1 MEYQKRIY
9 QILYPNNSL
18 VASQL
23 DPEQFGK
30 HFLVGTARHYEGKV
44 IFCEVDA
51 NYRNDF
57 LAIDEAFTELRAH
70 EDGRP
75 KATKFISSYRVLE
88 HIDLDAVKSLYL
100 VTANGQTLELKQGI
114 HDKSHQ
120 PGLVRT
126 YAQICPTTILSM
138 TKLNADEYT
147 RYITGSRHSKWVPKL
162 FFTQIELPIEAFLK
176 EFEEHPFMAPP
187 FPFVHPA
194 KLRNAIMELEE
205 TDKDAKGISLN
216 SEMEKIPYTK
226 IRHGF
231 WLASDQKNL
240 FFPMP
245 DIDQIRKEHYQFYKA
260 M

>member
-1 MEYQKRIY
+1 MKYKNRLY
-9 QILYPNNSL
+9 QILYPNNAL

-23 DPEQFGK
+23 TPEEFGK
-30 HFLVGTARHYEGKV
+30 HFLVGSTRHYEGKV
-44 IFCEVDA
+44 IFSEIDA
-51 NYRNDF
+51 DF
-57 LAIDEAFTELRAH
+57 RHEFFAIDDGFKNLIAH

-100 VTANGQTLELKQGI
+100 GTANGRVLELKQGK
-114 HDKSHQ
+114 HDSPHQ
-120 PGLVRT
+120 PGFIRT
-126 YAQICPTTILSM
+126 YAQVCPTSVLSM
-138 TKLNADEYT
+138 TKLNAEEYAD
-147 RYITGSRHSKWVPKL
+147 YITRTGHGKWIPKL
-162 FFTQIELPIEAFLK
+162 FFTQIELPIEQFLK
-176 EFEEHPFMAPP
+176 DFEESPFMSPP

-194 KLRNAIMELEE
+194 KLRDSILELESTAKE
-205 TDKDAKGISLN
+205 AKGISLN

-231 WLASDQKNL
+231 WLASSEKSL

-245 DIDQIRKEHYQFYKA
+245 DSEAIKKDNYSFYKE

>member
-1 MEYQKRIY
+1 MEYQKRLY

-23 DPEQFGK
+23 TPEQFGK

-44 IFCEVDA
+44 IFTEVDA
-51 NYRNDF
+51 NYRHDF
-57 LAIDEAFTELRAH
+57 FNIDEAMSAVFPH

-88 HIDLDAVKSLYL
+88 HIDLNAIKSLYL
-100 VTANGQTLELKQGI
+100 VTSNGRTLELKQGT
-114 HDKSHQ
+114 HDTPHQ
-120 PGLVRT
+120 PGFIRT
-126 YAQICPTTILSM
+126 YAQICPTTVLSM
-138 TKLNADEYT
+138 TKLDATEYA
-147 RYITGSRHSKWVPKL
+147 RYITDPSHNKWVPKL
-162 FFTQIELPIEAFLK
+162 FFTQIELPVEQFLQD
-176 EFEEHPFMAPP
+176 FEESPFMAPP

-194 KLRNAIMELEE
+194 KLRDSILELKK
-205 TDKDAKGISLN
+205 TDKESKGISLN

-231 WLASDQKNL
+231 WLAQGQKSL

-245 DIDQIRKEHYQFYKA
+245 ATETIKKENHQFYKE

>member
-1 MEYQKRIY
+1 MEYQKRLY

-23 DPEQFGK
+23 TPEQFGK
-30 HFLVGTARHYEGKV
+30 HFLVGTSRHYEGKV
-44 IFCEVDA
+44 LFTEVDA
-51 NYRNDF
+51 DF
-57 LAIDEAFTELRAH
+57 RHDFFKIEEGFADLIPH

-88 HIDLDAVKSLYL
+88 HVDLDAVKSLYL
-100 VTANGQTLELKQGI
+100 VTSDGQTLELERGK

-120 PGLVRT
+120 PGLIRT
-126 YAQICPTTILSM
+126 YAQICPTTVLSM
-138 TKLNADEYT
+138 TKLNAGEYA
-147 RYITGSRHSKWVPKL
+147 RFITNPSHSKWVPKL
-162 FFTQIELPIEAFLK
+162 FFTQVELPIKQFLE
-176 EFEEHPFMAPP
+176 EFETRPFMSPP

-194 KLRNAIMELEE
+194 KLRDSILELES
-205 TDKDAKGISLN
+205 TDKETKGISLN

-231 WLASDQKNL
+231 WLSCGKNSL

-245 DIDQIRKEHYQFYKA
+245 DKEIIKKQNYKFYKA

>member
-1 MEYQKRIY
+1 MAYPKRLY

-23 DPEQFGK
+23 TPEQFGK

-44 IFCEVDA
+44 IFTEVDA
-51 NYRNDF
+51 DYRHDF
-57 LAIDEAFTELRAH
+57 FNIDEAMAAVFPH

-88 HIDLDAVKSLYL
+88 HIDLDAIKSLYL
-100 VTANGQTLELKQGI
+100 VTSNGRTLELNQGT
-114 HDKSHQ
+114 HDAPHQ
-120 PGLVRT
+120 PGFIRT
-126 YAQICPTTILSM
+126 YAQICPTTVLSM
-138 TKLNADEYT
+138 TKLDAPEYA
-147 RYITGSRHSKWVPKL
+147 RYITDPSHNKWVPKL
-162 FFTQIELPIEAFLK
+162 FFTQIELPVEQFLQD
-176 EFEEHPFMAPP
+176 FEESPFMAPP

-194 KLRNAIMELEE
+194 KLRDSILELEK
-205 TDKDAKGISLN
+205 TDKESKGISLN

-231 WLASDQKNL
+231 WLACDQKSL

-245 DIDQIRKEHYQFYKA
+245 ATETIKKENHQFYKE

>member
-1 MEYQKRIY
+1 MKYQQRLY

-23 DPEQFGK
+23 NPEQFGK

-44 IFCEVDA
+44 IFTEVDA
-51 NYRNDF
+51 DF
-57 LAIDEAFTELRAH
+57 RHDFFNIEEGFAGLIPH

-88 HIDLDAVKSLYL
+88 HIDLDAVKNLYL
-100 VTANGQTLELKQGI
+100 VTSNGVTLELRQGV
-114 HDKSHQ
+114 HDKPHQ
-120 PGLVRT
+120 PGLIRT
-126 YAQICPTTILSM
+126 YAQICPTTVLSM
-138 TKLNADEYT
+138 TKLNAEEYAG
-147 RYITGSRHSKWVPKL
+147 YITNPRHSKWVPKL
-162 FFTQIELPIEAFLK
+162 FFTQVELPIEQFLK
-176 EFEEHPFMAPP
+176 EFEEHPFMSPP

-194 KLRNAIMELEE
+194 KLRDSILELESTGKE
-205 TDKDAKGISLN
+205 AKGISLN

-231 WLASDQKNL
+231 WLACDKKNL

-245 DIDQIRKEHYQFYKA
+245 DEETIRKDNYPFYKA